1 MTSPL
6 RLSRRSFLASAAVA
20 GGALVL
26 GFDIPL
32 APESAGSSAQTAE
45 ITAWIVIQPDETVII
60 RVARSEMGQGVLT
73 ALPMMVAE
81 ELECD
86 WAKVKP
92 EIATPQENLRRK
104 RVWGSMSTGASRSIA
119 SSHEALRTA
128 GALAREMLIAA
139 AAARWGVPASE
150 CRAANS
156 VITHAPSGRTLTFGE
171 VAPAAARVTPP
182 ARVALKEPKDWKL
195 IGTPQQRFDIPDKIN
210 GKAVYGAD
218 VRTSNMLYAA
228 IRQSPV
234 FGGTLQSVNDA
245 TVRGMAGVRHI
256 VRLPDAVVAVADSW
270 WLAQRAVAALP
281 VIWDDEENESVS
293 SADIGERLREGLSA
307 SDAGVGRA
315 DGDVGAAL
323 ARSAKQIS
331 ADYAVPFLAHAT
343 MEPQNCTA
351 HVTGEK
357 VEIWVPT
364 QDAEAAL
371 ATAAAAAGVAP
382 EKVVVHRT
390 VLGGGFGRRVAIQDF
405 VQQAVL
411 VAKEVGRPVQ
421 LLWTREEDIQHDFY
435 RPVAMARFTAGLDAA
450 GMPIA
455 LKLRISGQ
463 SIVATVAPE
472 MMSASFDAKF
482 LEGFL
487 EDMPYAIP
495 NYLVDYAMRNSPVP
509 AGPWRGVNHSQ
520 NAFFKE
526 CFIDELAH
534 AAGADPYLFRRQ
546 LLMQR
551 FPRCLAVLDAAAKKA
566 GWGTSA
572 PPGVFRGIAINHA
585 NGSFCAQV
593 VEASVDRAGAVRV
606 HRVVSAIDCG
616 HVVDPRTIESQTEG
630 AIAFALTAA
639 LYGAINIQNGRVK
652 QSNFHDYQM
661 LQMSAMPRVDTVIV
675 PSGDGWGGSGEPAVA
690 PLAPALCNAIFAATG
705 IRVRALP
712 LKDQDL
718 SLAAYKGRTTND
730 RRRGADDRG

>member
-6 RLSRRSFLASAAVA
+6 RLSRRSFLASAAA
-20 GGALVL
+20 TGGGLVL

-32 APESAGSSAQTAE
+32 APGPARGAEAAE

-60 RVARSEMGQGVLT
+60 RVARSEMGQGALT
-73 ALPMMVAE
+73 ALPMLVAE

-92 EIATPQENLRRK
+92 ELATPQENLRRK
-104 RVWGSMSTGASRSIA
+104 RVWGSMLTGASRSIA
-119 SSHEALRTA
+119 SSQEALRTA
-128 GALAREMLIAA
+128 GALAREMLITA
-139 AAARWGVPASE
+139 AAARWGVPAGE
-150 CRAANS
+150 CRAAKG
-156 VITHAPSGRTLTFGE
+156 VITHAPSGRSVTFGQ
-171 VAPAAARVTPP
+171 VAQAAAQVTPP
-182 ARVALKEPKDWKL
+182 AHVALKEPKDWKL

-210 GKAVYGAD
+210 GKAVYGPD
-218 VRTSNMLYAA
+218 VRIPNMLYAA

-234 FGGTLQSVNDA
+234 FGGTLQSVDDA
-245 TVRGMAGVRHI
+245 AVRSMAGIRHI
-256 VRLPDAVVAVADSW
+256 VRLPDAVVVVADSW
-270 WLAQRAVAALP
+270 WQAQQAVAALP
-281 VIWDDEENESVS
+281 IIWDDEDNEGVS
-293 SADIGERLREGLSA
+293 SADISERLREGLGA
-307 SDAGVGRA
+307 AEAGIGRA

-323 ARSAKQIS
+323 ARSAKQIE

-351 HVTGEK
+351 HVTGEG

-371 ATAAAAAGVAP
+371 ATAAAAAGVASG
-382 EKVVVHRT
+382 KVVVHQT
-390 VLGGGFGRRVAIQDF
+390 MVGGGFGRRVAIHDF

-421 LLWTREEDIQHDFY
+421 LLWTREEDIRHDFY
-435 RPVAMARFTAGLDAA
+435 RPVSMARFTAGLDAA

-455 LKLRISGQ
+455 LKVRISGQ
-463 SIVATVAPE
+463 SIVATIAPE
-472 MMSASFDAKF
+472 MMSLSFDAKF

-487 EDMPYAIP
+487 ADMPYEIP
-495 NYLVDYAMRNSPVP
+495 NYLVDYAMRNSHVP
-509 AGPWRGVNHSQ
+509 AGPWRGVNLSQ

-526 CFIDELAH
+526 SFIDELAH
-534 AAGADPYLFRRQ
+534 AAGADPYLFRRK
-546 LLMQR
+546 LLQKT
-551 FPRCLAVLDAAAKKA
+551 PKCLAVLDAAADKA
-566 GWGTSA
+566 GWGSSA
-572 PPGVFRGIAINHA
+572 PPGVFRGIAVNES
-585 NGSFCAQV
+585 NTSFCAQV
-593 VEASVDRAGAVRV
+593 VEASVDPKGAVRA

-616 HVVDPRTIESQTEG
+616 HVVDPRTIELQTES

-639 LYGAINIQNGRVK
+639 LYGVINIQRGRVQ
-652 QSNFHDYQM
+652 QSNFYDYQI
-661 LQMSAMPRVDTVIV
+661 LRMSEMPQVETVIV
-675 PSGDGWGGSGEPAVA
+675 RSSDGWGGCGEPPLA

-718 SLAAYKGRTTND
+718 RPPAHQGHTTND
-730 RRRGADDRG
+730 RRRTAGDRG